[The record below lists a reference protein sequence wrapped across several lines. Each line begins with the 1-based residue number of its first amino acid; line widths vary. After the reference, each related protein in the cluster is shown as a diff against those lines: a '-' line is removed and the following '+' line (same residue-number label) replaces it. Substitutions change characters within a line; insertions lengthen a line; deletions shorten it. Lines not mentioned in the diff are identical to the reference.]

1 MLQVNPSFRGGVG
14 EPRAELGYANAVLCV
29 IELSIRD
36 QLGLVSLAR
45 SEYQYTR
52 PKNGSDPEVRTTH
65 YGYFSTPEGLVSS
78 EMKRHAGGMR
88 PLDGYL
94 NEHSIHCSSP
104 PSPLVLR
111 TPARL

>member
-1 MLQVNPSFRGGVG
+1 M
-14 EPRAELGYANAVLCV
+14 

-45 SEYQYTR
+45 SEYQYTS
-52 PKNGSDPEVRTTH
+52 PENGSDPKVRTTH
-65 YGYFSTPEGLVSS
+65 YGYFSTPEGLVSY
-78 EMKRHAGGMR
+78 EMKRHAEGVR

-104 PSPLVLR
+104 PPLLVLR